1 MSNANKIAAPATA
14 TSVPA
19 RTHQIAKQS
28 FGFLHGVLLRSH
40 RNGQAGLTG
49 SVDHVD
55 SSHLAPA
62 GAIGSYTDRH
72 VSSPDLEVPVLVP
85 PRSLDHLIPLSQ
97 RSHFSAYKT
106 SPTWSAS
113 FND

>member
-1 MSNANKIAAPATA
+1 MSNANKAAAPAGA

-19 RTHQIAKQS
+19 RAHQIAKQS

-40 RNGQAGLTG
+40 RNGQAGLAGT
-49 SVDHVD
+49 VDHVD

-62 GAIGSYTDRH
+62 RAIGSDTDRH

-85 PRSLDHLIPLSQ
+85 PRSLDHLTPLSQ

-106 SPTWSAS
+106 SSAWSAS
-113 FND
+113 SND

>member
-1 MSNANKIAAPATA
+1 MSDANKIAAPARA
-14 TSVPA
+14 MSVPTRA
-19 RTHQIAKQS
+19 HQIAKQS

-40 RNGQAGLTG
+40 RNGQADLAG
-49 SVDHVD
+49 SIDHVD

-85 PRSLDHLIPLSQ
+85 PRSLDHFNSRVTTIPFLSIQ
-97 RSHFSAYKT
+97 DLADVERVVQ
-106 SPTWSAS
+106 
-113 FND
+113 